1 MKSPNYQRSIYK
13 AQRTAHILWVALL
26 CVYAGVW
33 RYLTS
38 MCRGSPLS
46 LTTNIVKHSP
56 VAATENS
63 LKFAIMRNFFLFFVF
78 LIILGMTCTNELYA
92 QKSITAMT
100 ETELSSLSDVQIK
113 KGVIKEWSGILSFM
127 MRGVKFD
134 DRIVNAFAENFKAG
148 ALAWTKKEKYPTV
161 DYVSAEDL
169 VQFCK
174 MWYIGRNSCKV
185 AVMELHGRTYPTS
198 IDKAMY
204 RIMDATDVY
213 YQKQQSGWLTK
224 TPPEYIDAKSII
236 SSMEP

>member
-1 MKSPNYQRSIYK
+1 
-13 AQRTAHILWVALL
+13 
-26 CVYAGVW
+26 
-33 RYLTS
+33 
-38 MCRGSPLS
+38 
-46 LTTNIVKHSP
+46 
-56 VAATENS
+56 
-63 LKFAIMRNFFLFFVF
+63 MRKFFLFFVF
-78 LIILGMTCTNELYA
+78 LIILGTTCTNELYA
-92 QKSITAMT
+92 QKPITAMT
-100 ETELSSLSDVQIK
+100 ETELSSISDVQIK

-161 DYVSAEDL
+161 EYVSAEDL
-169 VQFCK
+169 VRFYK
-174 MWYIGRNSCKV
+174 MWYIGRNSCKA
-185 AVMELHGRTYPTS
+185 AVIELHGRTYPTS

-204 RIMDATDVY
+204 RIMDATYVY